1 MYHIFLN
8 KYCMPSNVLASI
20 IYFVWSSSYTQL
32 LALYEPAPT
41 SKKFNTKTSLFIQLN
56 CCASWPPSWPRHWFF
71 LRCWIVDQW
80 WRLLL
85 GMSGGPSQSE
95 WHARSASLGLHS
107 SNDTRGSPASTQ
119 LLHPRV
125 MVRPGKLPRRFILHR
140 YRPLK
145 ISPSLLLSITFV
157 PGHLHL
163 HRLLEVRGLC
173 SPTLLWFVSLCS
185 SVAPNRG
192 FFILLFFDRHFLLG
206 PVAFHLHFYNSVFS
220 SSVLNCFGL
229 LRSLDLHTSV
239 FRCLLLPF
247 LCYIFLYT
255 LASLRSGP

>member
-1 MYHIFLN
+1 M
-8 KYCMPSNVLASI
+8 AS
-20 IYFVWSSSYTQL
+20 
-32 LALYEPAPT
+32 
-41 SKKFNTKTSLFIQLN
+41 
-56 CCASWPPSWPRHWFF
+56 PSWPHHWFF
-71 LRCWIVDQW
+71 LCCWIVDQW

-95 WHARSASLGLHS
+95 WHARSASLGLRS

-119 LLHPRV
+119 LHPRV
-125 MVRPGKLPRRFILHR
+125 MVRPGKLPRRFVLHR

-173 SPTLLWFVSLCS
+173 SPTLLWFVSLRS

-192 FFILLFFDRHFLLG
+192 FFILLFFDRHFLWDRLLSTYIFIIRFLIAQYLTALDCSVPSICIHRCSG
-206 PVAFHLHFYNSVFS
+206 VYFCLFFAIFFYI
-220 SSVLNCFGL
+220 
-229 LRSLDLHTSV
+229 
-239 FRCLLLPF
+239 CLLLLDPALSNVTCTYF
-247 LCYIFLYT
+247 SGMMVTIRLPCLYT
-255 LASLRSGP
+255 IFRCVCLVVLILSAPMSLLLWYN